1 MTRGQRLDDLLGH
14 LVRTTSLR
22 AGTAGRLVEEFLAF
36 FSESLEEF
44 VARRHRELQA
54 EGLRNDEIFARI
66 ADEIGARR
74 FAAPPLTERQIRRLI
89 YG

>member
-1 MTRGQRLDDLLGH
+1 MGQGQRLDDLLGH
-14 LVRTTSLR
+14 LARTTSLG

-36 FSESLEEF
+36 FSESIEEF

-54 EGLRNDEIFARI
+54 EGLRNEDIFACI

>member
-22 AGTAGRLVEEFLAF
+22 AGTAGRLVEEF
-36 FSESLEEF
+36 

-66 ADEIGARR
+66 ADEICARR
-74 FAAPPLTERQIRRLI
+74 FAAPQLTERQIRRLI

>member
-1 MTRGQRLDDLLGH
+1 VSRDERLDDLLGH
-14 LVRTTSLR
+14 LVRTTSLGP
-22 AGTAGRLVEEFLAF
+22 GTAGRLVEEFLEF
-36 FSESLEEF
+36 FSESIEEF

-66 ADEIGARR
+66 ADEMSARR